1 MEVAAGGGGE
11 GTWPHGLSQAA
22 HMVHSIWYLEEEV
35 AMPEA
40 VELTALAFCDVL
52 LGRMAR
58 RAKRASDILRILAI
72 FSRKLCGDT
81 D

>member
-22 HMVHSIWYLEEEV
+22 HMVHSIWYLEEVAVPEV
-35 AMPEA
+35 

-58 RAKRASDILRILAI
+58 RARRASDILRILAI